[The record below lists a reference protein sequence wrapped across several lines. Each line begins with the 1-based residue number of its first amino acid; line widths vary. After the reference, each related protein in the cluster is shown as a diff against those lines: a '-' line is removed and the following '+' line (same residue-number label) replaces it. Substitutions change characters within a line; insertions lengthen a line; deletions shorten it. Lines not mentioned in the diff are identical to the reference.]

1 MAQTFKVV
9 NGDIVISGA
18 TGRPTFVSGAIK
30 LSQDIKEFFT
40 VDILPNGFGS
50 GLEQLIGIVES
61 SPDMFMSMGDR
72 QIREGLLKFV
82 NLIRGNTRIARTPAE
97 IIINV
102 TNIMFSVDNTDP
114 TKFYFNA
121 NFVTQN
127 GASIPISSVL
137 TP

>member
-1 MAQTFKVV
+1 MAQTFKMV
-9 NGDIVISGA
+9 NGDMAVSDA
-18 TGRPTFVSGAIK
+18 TGRPTLVSGAIK
-30 LSQDIKEFFT
+30 LNQDIKEFFT

-50 GLEQLIGIVES
+50 GLEQLIGIVEA

-72 QIREGLLKFV
+72 QIRDGLVRFI
-82 NLIRGNTRIARTPAE
+82 NLIRGNTLIARTPAE
-97 IIINV
+97 IIVNV

-127 GASIPISSVL
+127 GAIIPISSVL

>member
-9 NGDIVISGA
+9 DGDIVISNA

-50 GLEQLIGIVES
+50 GLEQLIGVVES

-82 NLIRGNTRIARTPAE
+82 NLIRGNTLIARTPAE
-97 IIINV
+97 IIVNV

-127 GASIPISSVL
+127 GATIPVSSVL